1 MPIVL
6 CRVDDRLVH
15 GQVVVGWGRPLDLQ
29 RIVLVDD
36 EVRASP
42 WEQEL
47 YRMAAPPG
55 MTVEFASAAEAAPQ
69 LAAWE
74 AGKERVL
81 VLVGTIALASDL
93 ERRAPGRH
101 PRRPG
106 TAGAAPVPLSLGR
119 RAGHAARTGPTGHPD
134 QRPGPADLARGSA
147 LGSRMTEF
155 PIVALLIWGTVVGL
169 DLASMLQGL
178 FSRPLVAGAVAG
190 VILNDPMTGL
200 RIGVTLELFAL
211 DVLPVGASRYPDYG
225 AATVAAVAA
234 GAGESW
240 TAALGPAVLLG
251 LLLAHL
257 GGWTIVL
264 HRRVTA
270 WALARAE
277 HKLDR
282 GEPGIASR
290 VHLVGLTS
298 DLLRSAALTALGLAA
313 AALLDYA
320 PRLDVGTERALAIVV
335 VAGGFVAVIGGAL
348 RRAGTLR
355 RMVWL
360 AGGMALGVLG
370 LGLS

>member
-1 MPIVL
+1 
-6 CRVDDRLVH
+6 
-15 GQVVVGWGRPLDLQ
+15 
-29 RIVLVDD
+29 
-36 EVRASP
+36 
-42 WEQEL
+42 
-47 YRMAAPPG
+47 
-55 MTVEFASAAEAAPQ
+55 
-69 LAAWE
+69 
-74 AGKERVL
+74 
-81 VLVGTIALASDL
+81 
-93 ERRAPGRH
+93 
-101 PRRPG
+101 
-106 TAGAAPVPLSLGR
+106 
-119 RAGHAARTGPTGHPD
+119 
-134 QRPGPADLARGSA
+134 
-147 LGSRMTEF
+147 MTEF
-155 PIVALLIWGTVVGL
+155 PFAALLIWGTVVGL

-225 AATVAAVAA
+225 AATIAAVAA

-251 LLLAHL
+251 LVLAHL
-257 GGWTIVL
+257 GGWTIVV

-277 HKLDR
+277 HALDR
-282 GEPGIASR
+282 GEPGVASR

-298 DLLRSAALTALGLAA
+298 DLVRSAALTLLGLAA

-320 PRLDVGTERALAIVV
+320 PRLDIATERALAIVV

-348 RRAGTLR
+348 RRAGTPG
-355 RMVWL
+355 RMAWL
-360 AGGMALGVLG
+360 AGGIALGVLG